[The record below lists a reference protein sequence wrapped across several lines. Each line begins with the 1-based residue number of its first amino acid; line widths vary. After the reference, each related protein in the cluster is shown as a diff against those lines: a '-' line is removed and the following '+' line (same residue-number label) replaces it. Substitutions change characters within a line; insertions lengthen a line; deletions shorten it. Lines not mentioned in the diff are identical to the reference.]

1 MKKVLFILH
10 EYYPYGSAITNCIDP
25 IIQEMKKK
33 NIEVSIITR
42 RTQRIIKKF
51 EIIDNVKV
59 YRINDYFTMNNSI
72 IENSKSKIRT
82 CYHRLIRKIIW
93 NYKTI
98 IKKDNDGYL
107 NKERTIKLI
116 NKHLK
121 NNFDTIISCSY
132 PFKTHRIAYE
142 IKKENNKI
150 VWVAYQFDPHSLN
163 CTLDENKI
171 EQRMN
176 EEIKILSNAD
186 KIFLPMDN
194 YEQNIKTELN
204 VLKEKY
210 YPIDFPLI
218 KEKRNNNK
226 SKKNKLIKFAF
237 TGTLYDNIRLPY
249 NMLDFFRNIEFD
261 YELNLCYITST
272 KISNKLKDYKKVFG
286 KKLIL
291 NENLSKEK
299 CDEIIDSSNIIINIG
314 NEISNQTPSKV
325 FEYVS
330 YGKPIIN
337 FYSIKEDTSKKVLE
351 KYPLKLNI
359 YKDFT
364 KEDMDKFNDFCNKNF
379 NKILS
384 FKEATK
390 NYKTAEQVA
399 DEFIREVNKCEI
411 K

>member
-51 EIIDNVKV
+51 EIIDNVRV

-93 NYKTI
+93 NYKTT

-121 NNFDTIISCSY
+121 KNFDTIISCSY

-176 EEIKILSNAD
+176 EEIKILSKAD

-204 VLKEKY
+204 VLQEKY

-351 KYPLKLNI
+351 KYALKLNI

-364 KEDMDKFNDFCNKNF
+364 KEDIDKFNDFCNKNF

-411 K
+411 N

>member
-10 EYYPYGSAITNCIDP
+10 EYYPYGSAITNCIAP

-93 NYKTI
+93 NYKTT

-107 NKERTIKLI
+107 NKERAIKLI

-121 NNFDTIISCSY
+121 KNFDTIISCSY

-194 YEQNIKTELN
+194 YEQNIKTGLN

-379 NKILS
+379 NKILT